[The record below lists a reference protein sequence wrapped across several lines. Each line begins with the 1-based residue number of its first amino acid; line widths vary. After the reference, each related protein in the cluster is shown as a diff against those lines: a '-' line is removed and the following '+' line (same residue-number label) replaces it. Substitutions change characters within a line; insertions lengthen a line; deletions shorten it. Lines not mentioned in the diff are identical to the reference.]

1 MIWGSG
7 TPKREFLRVDD
18 MAAACAHV
26 MKLPLSAYQAGTQ
39 PMLSHINVGAGKDC
53 TIRQLAEIIAG
64 ITGFTDRLVFDA
76 SRPDGM
82 PRKLVDVSCLKA
94 LGWQAKIGLE
104 EGLRD
109 TYRWFENN
117 QAYFRN

>member
-7 TPKREFLRVDD
+7 TPKRELLHVDD

-53 TIRQLAEIIAG
+53 TIRQLAKIIAE
-64 ITGFTDRLVFDA
+64 ITGFTGRLIFDA

-82 PRKLVDVSCLKA
+82 PRKLVDVLRLKA

-117 QAYFRN
+117 QVCLRN